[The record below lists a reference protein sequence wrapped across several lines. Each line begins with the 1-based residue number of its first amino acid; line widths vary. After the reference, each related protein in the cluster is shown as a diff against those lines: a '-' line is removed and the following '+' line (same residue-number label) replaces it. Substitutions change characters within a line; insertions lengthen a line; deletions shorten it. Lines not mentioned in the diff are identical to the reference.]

1 MKINHN
7 ITAQIANV
15 NLKKDER
22 KIGSVLQKLSSG
34 YKITKASDDSAGLAI
49 SNKMRT
55 QIRAL
60 DQSSRNA
67 EDGKSIIETTDAA
80 LGEVTNILQRIRE
93 LSVQAANDTY
103 TIDDRVAAQG
113 EIDQLLDEVDR
124 ISSAT
129 EFNGKKLLDGS
140 SSRAFVC
147 SDCVCPIAAAIAS
160 MQVRPMLL

>member
-60 DQSSRNA
+60 EQSSRNA
-67 EDGKSIIETTDAA
+67 EDGRSIIETADAA
-80 LGEVTNILQRIRE
+80 LGEVTNILQRIR
-93 LSVQAANDTY
+93 
-103 TIDDRVAAQG
+103 
-113 EIDQLLDEVDR
+113 
-124 ISSAT
+124 
-129 EFNGKKLLDGS
+129 
-140 SSRAFVC
+140 
-147 SDCVCPIAAAIAS
+147 
-160 MQVRPMLL
+160 VR